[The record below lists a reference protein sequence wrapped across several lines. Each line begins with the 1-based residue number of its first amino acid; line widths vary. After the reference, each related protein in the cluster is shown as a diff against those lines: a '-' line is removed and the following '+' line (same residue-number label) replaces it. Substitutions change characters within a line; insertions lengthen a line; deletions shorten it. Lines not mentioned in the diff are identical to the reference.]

1 MVIPKLKLEFRPQ
14 NVQICYVPTK
24 VYKQFSLFRIYL
36 SIAIAMIEIEDM
48 YAATHGRVFTTLKKY
63 IFNGSGVLFNLHF
76 WMISGNT
83 FLQGDLIENWVK
95 KRHFTGNDEIVH
107 DVSFYSRV
115 LHGIALCCMILHGT
129 LANSRIVHLVIMLSN
144 IHDWYWI

>member
-1 MVIPKLKLEFRPQ
+1 MHKYAMSQPK
-14 NVQICYVPTK
+14 
-24 VYKQFSLFRIYL
+24 YKKCFIISNLPVNCNCNDWNWRHVCSHTWKSLHHPEEIY
-36 SIAIAMIEIEDM
+36 I
-48 YAATHGRVFTTLKKY
+48 YHG
-63 IFNGSGVLFNLHF
+63 SSVLFNLHF

-95 KRHFTGNDEIVH
+95 IDTSLVMMTEIVH

-115 LHGIALCCMILHGT
+115 LHDIALCCMILHGT